1 MIIVPIIYHQSSRYQ
16 KALKDA
22 EYSVNSLPDGFLLI
36 IIFMDALWTWLKG
49 SYLSS
54 PTTYTV
60 AAYLA
65 YYAYICL
72 ASILLPA
79 KQTLGHPQPKR
90 GAQLSYSI
98 CGFRL
103 TVLTILIVILFGGIF
118 PSLKSLELFQIAGLV
133 KNFWPLW
140 STVNLVAIAVA
151 ALLYIKGRFGIKVLK
166 EEVDLHSHGSLGLD
180 FWVGREL
187 NPRIGSFDIKFI
199 AYRVA
204 MIFWLVLNF
213 SFLALQA
220 ERHGEITLRMW
231 LYQAFTG
238 IYVLDYFWNE

>member
-1 MIIVPIIYHQSSRYQ
+1 
-16 KALKDA
+16 
-22 EYSVNSLPDGFLLI
+22 
-36 IIFMDALWTWLKG
+36 
-49 SYLSS
+49 
-54 PTTYTV
+54 
-60 AAYLA
+60 
-65 YYAYICL
+65 
-72 ASILLPA
+72 
-79 KQTLGHPQPKR
+79 
-90 GAQLSYSI
+90 
-98 CGFRL
+98 
-103 TVLTILIVILFGGIF
+103 
-118 PSLKSLELFQIAGLV
+118 
-133 KNFWPLW
+133 
-140 STVNLVAIAVA
+140 VAIAVA

-166 EEVDLHSHGSLGLD
+166 EEVDLHSHGSFGLD

-187 NPRIGSFDIKFI
+187 NPRIGNFDIKFI